1 MSFPLPALSRCP
13 PRRANNVL
21 DSGATNRNE
30 ITRSCAADQLSAR
43 AAVASRAAIAAS
55 RWSSSLARSTTGTSN
70 LAIDRDGADTFGQCL
85 VIGGDDA
92 PSMVDLVGAR
102 PELLVQDRHL
112 ARMDHRSA
120 DKTESTRTPDRLP
133 KAVEIVELSNRAD
146 KAQWHD
152 SGGASGE
159 HGHLLW
165 HR

>member
-112 ARMDHRSA
+112 ARVNDRGA
-120 DKTESTRTPDRLP
+120 DEAEAARAANRRAKP
-133 KAVEIVELSNRAD
+133 VEIVELGDRAD
-146 KAQWHD
+146 KAQRHD
-152 SGGASGE
+152 AGRAGGD
-159 HGHLLW
+159 HRHLLR